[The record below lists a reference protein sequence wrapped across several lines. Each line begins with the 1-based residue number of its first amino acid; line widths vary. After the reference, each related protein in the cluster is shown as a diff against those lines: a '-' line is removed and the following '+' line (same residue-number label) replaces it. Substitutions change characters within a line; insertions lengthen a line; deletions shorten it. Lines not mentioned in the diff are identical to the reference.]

1 MASLS
6 ATSIRRPVLTLVI
19 NLAIV
24 LFGVVGYQYLGV
36 REFPIVEPPVVSVQ
50 ATYVGANPTVI
61 ESQVTEPLEE
71 SLNGIPGIRSISST
85 SAEGRASIS
94 VEFELGIDIDVAAND
109 VRDRVSR
116 AANNLPEDMDPPTI
130 NKADANFSPVVIMSV
145 QSSEFNALDL
155 SRFSNDF
162 YKERLQ
168 TIPGVAEV
176 RIWGEKRYAMRLWLD
191 PGKLAAYRLT
201 PLDVQAA
208 LQRENVE
215 LPTGRIEGDRT
226 ELSIRTLG
234 RLRSEADFNRMV
246 IREAG
251 GQVVRLEDIGY
262 AQLAPENMRVLATRD
277 GLPANQIALVP
288 QPDANTL
295 AIAEEFYRRVDA
307 IARDKPAHVTTT
319 ILFDTTRFIRQAI
332 DEVIET
338 LIVAFVLVVAVIF
351 LFLRDWR
358 STLIPVLAIPVSL
371 IGAFFLMYALQ
382 FSVNVLTLLA
392 LVLAIGLVV
401 DDAIVVLE
409 NIYKKIE
416 DGEEPIRAG
425 LRGSKEIYVAVI
437 ATTVVICAVFLP
449 IIFLQGIVG
458 RLFFEFG
465 VVLAGAVVISTV
477 VALTLT
483 PMLSS
488 RLLKVQAKKPWFYRV
503 TEPFFERLTQGYA
516 QSLNAFLR
524 RRWLAWAVVAG
535 SAVGI
540 VGLYR
545 LLPSEL
551 APLEDRGN
559 MRVIATGPE
568 GATYE
573 YMRGYMRYLEQYML
587 DSVPERQ
594 GFISVTSP
602 SFGTSSANS
611 GFVYLVLTE
620 ASERTRSQ
628 NEIAQK
634 IQRDV
639 AANSAARVFVSQPQS
654 IADNRGGLPVQ
665 YVIQAPSF
673 DSLANYLPLF
683 LDKAGQHPAFSRVD
697 VDLKFTRPEL
707 TVEIDREKARS
718 LNVSTLDIARTVQ
731 LGYSGAR
738 YGFFLIDGKQYPI
751 IGELARRDRN
761 DPADLRAL
769 YVRSQNGE
777 LIQLD
782 NLIRTSEIATPPQ
795 RYRYNRFA
803 SATVSADLS
812 PGYALGQGIE
822 AMNEVRDEILPEG
835 FTTALSGTSRNFAE
849 STNSLQYAFVLA
861 LVMIYLVLAAQFESW
876 RDPLIIIFTVPLAL
890 FGALLVLWYFRQTLN
905 IFSQIGIVMLIGLV
919 TKNGILIVEFATQ
932 LKNTGLTRRRAASR
946 AAEERF
952 RPILMT
958 SLSTVLGF
966 LPIALA
972 LGAGAESRVSMGIA
986 VVGGVLLSTG
996 LTLYVIPAL
1005 YTYLASR
1012 TLRQE
1017 ITDDDTEG
1025 PAAQPVPPAV
1035 PTLEP
1040 QAA

>member
-85 SAEGRASIS
+85 SAEGRSSIS

-116 AANNLPEDMDPPTI
+116 AANNLPQDMDPPTI

-145 QSSEFNALDL
+145 QSSEFNALEL

-176 RIWGEKRYAMRLWLD
+176 RIWGEKRFAMRLWLD

-234 RLRSEADFNRMV
+234 RLRTEEDFNRMV
-246 IREAG
+246 VREAG

-277 GLPANQIALVP
+277 GLPANQVALVP

-295 AIAEEFYRRVDA
+295 AIAEEFYKRVEA

-338 LIVAFVLVVAVIF
+338 LIIAFVLVVGVIF

-449 IIFLQGIVG
+449 IIFLEGIVG

-503 TEPFFERLTQGYA
+503 TEPFFEALTTGYSK
-516 QSLNAFLR
+516 SLDAFLR
-524 RRWLAWAVVAG
+524 RRWLAWAIVAA

-594 GFISVTSP
+594 GFLSVTSP
-602 SFGTSSANS
+602 SFGAGSANS
-611 GFVYLVLTE
+611 GFVYLILSE
-620 ASERTRSQ
+620 AQNRTRSQ

-639 AANSAARVFVSQPQS
+639 AGNSAARVFVSQPQS

-683 LDKAGQHPAFSRVD
+683 LDKASQHPAFSRVD

-707 TVEIDREKARS
+707 TIEIDREKARS

-738 YGFFLIDGKQYPI
+738 YGFFLIEGKQYPI
-751 IGELARRDRN
+751 IGELARSDRN

-932 LKNTGLTRRRAASR
+932 LKNTGLTRRRAARR

-1012 TLRQE
+1012 TQRQE
-1017 ITDDDTEG
+1017 ITDDTEG
-1025 PAAQPVPPAV
+1025 SAAQPVPPTV